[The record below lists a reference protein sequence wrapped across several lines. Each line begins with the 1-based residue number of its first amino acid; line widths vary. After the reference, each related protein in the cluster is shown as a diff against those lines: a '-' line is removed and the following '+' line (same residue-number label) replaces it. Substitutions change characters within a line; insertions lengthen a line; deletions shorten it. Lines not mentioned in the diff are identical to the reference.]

1 MNVHKRIMQTTPRSF
16 DIYEKIIGKEMIQDV
31 KHKFTVMRLKLI

>member
-1 MNVHKRIMQTTPRSF
+1 MQTTPQSF
-16 DIYEKIIGKEMIQDV
+16 DIYEKIIGIEMSQDV